1 MKRDFVKI
9 GEMMMRLSKKLWE
22 EMKNKDLVSEVEKG
36 EFPHSMKHS
45 FSQDLFCKWCGISFF
60 THWVR
65 KIECA
70 RGRQR
75 KEVNER
81 DNVDRRFQTA
91 KKATR
96 KMRIDYIQRL
106 REGKGEKK

>member
-1 MKRDFVKI
+1 
-9 GEMMMRLSKKLWE
+9 MRLSKKLWE
-22 EMKNKDLVSEVEKG
+22 EMKDKDLVSEVEKG
-36 EFPHSMKHS
+36 ELPHSMKHS

-70 RGRQR
+70 RGRHR
-75 KEVNER
+75 VRGGEKEKAS
-81 DNVDRRFQTA
+81 RRSQPTKAAA
-91 KKATR
+91 KR
-96 KMRIDYIQRL
+96 MRIDYIQRL